1 MPYSSLQ
8 NTSKPFG
15 GAASGDIGA
24 TLPPLPSPPLSLA
37 PSESESSESD
47 ASSLSELVSS
57 ELSPELLSSSE
68 FSPLDRFCRSLAN
81 FGSTLLSKSKIESS
95 SVVARLRFTSSQEVR
110 CVLMSPR
117 FSKQVPQPE
126 HSQPRSP
133 FRRAASRMA
142 LENTGSGA
150 TSQSIFLP
158 ALDSTLSF
166 HFSQVN
172 RWTLKSSLFSYF
184 APQASQ
190 SQPFGFATATA
201 LFFLFSPA
209 PSQLRRWPRN
219 SRRNVK
225 ASPQLR
231 QSQDPSSFLG
241 SRMPSTSASCDPS
254 CFFLDFLSFFFFFF
268 FFFCFFRFFFSSSS
282 TFCFA
287 LAAATGQSRQCFLI
301 FVSVLNKSLQSGHSL
316 S

>member
-24 TLPPLPSPPLSLA
+24 TLPPLPSPLA

-57 ELSPELLSSSE
+57 ELSSELLSSSE

-81 FGSTLLSKSKIESS
+81 FGSTFVSKSKIESS
-95 SVVARLRFTSSQEVR
+95 SVVARLRFTSSQDVR
-110 CVLMSPR
+110 CFLMSPR
-117 FSKQVPQPE
+117 FSKMVPQPE
-126 HSQPRSP
+126 HSQPCSP
-133 FRRAASRMA
+133 FRRAASRRA
-142 LENTGSGA
+142 LEDPGLGA
-150 TSQSIFLP
+150 ASLSIFL
-158 ALDSTLSF
+158 ADLDSILSF
-166 HFSQVN
+166 HFSQAN
-172 RWTLKSSLFSYF
+172 RWSLKSSLLSYF

-190 SQPFGFATATA
+190 SQAFGNATATPR
-201 LFFLFSPA
+201 FFLFSPTA
-209 PSQLRRWPRN
+209 SQIERWSRN

-231 QSQDPSSFLG
+231 QSQDPSSVLG
-241 SRMPSTSASCDPS
+241 SWRSSRCACCNPS

-268 FFFCFFRFFFSSSS
+268 FCFFRFFFSSLS

-287 LAAATGQSRQCFLI
+287 LAAAAGHSRQCFLN
-301 FVSVLNKSLQSGHSL
+301 FVSVLNKSLHSGHSL